1 MTILKNIISVAFVV
15 SLLSGCADNFRM
27 LRVMN
32 EDQRAGI
39 VNVGYTYKVSRRGEP
54 PRDIIETTDKISTKR
69 CQKWGYNEAKRLG
82 GPKESCIGHSGWV
95 NRTCSNY
102 EVTVKYQCLSS

>member
-1 MTILKNIISVAFVV
+1 MTILKNIISAAFVV

-27 LRVMN
+27 LRVMS
-32 EDQRAGI
+32 EEQGAGI

-54 PRDIIETTDKISTKR
+54 PRDIIDTTDKIATKR
-69 CQKWGYNEAKRLG
+69 CQKRGYNEAKRLS
-82 GPKESCIGHSGWV
+82 GPKESCIGHRGWV

-102 EVTVKYQCLSS
+102 EVIVKYQCLSS